1 MLFQQLKN
9 ASNWVFNQLAK
20 LGKGIADA
28 EDRMVESM
36 FRKAEDKDESKKK

>member
-9 ASNWVFNQLAK
+9 VGKWVFNQLEKSGQA
-20 LGKGIADA
+20 IADA

-36 FRKAEDKDESKKK
+36 FRKVNDESKEE